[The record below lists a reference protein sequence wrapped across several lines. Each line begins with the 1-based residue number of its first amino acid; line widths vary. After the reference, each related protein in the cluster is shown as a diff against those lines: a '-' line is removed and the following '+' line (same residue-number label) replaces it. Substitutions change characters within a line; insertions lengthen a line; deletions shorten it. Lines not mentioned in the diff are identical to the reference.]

1 MGSDSSGKVHGIP
14 LDTMASMAY
23 LQYLA
28 TPRILATLIVGARWS
43 KELIWQDS
51 FMQHFAPA
59 MFTDEGKRL

>member
-1 MGSDSSGKVHGIP
+1 
-14 LDTMASMAY
+14 MASMAY